1 MYIFLKL
8 NMISNLPPGSILMV
22 IGVHQYSGE
31 GRRGAQAHFKGRI
44 GTNTT
49 VEEGICQ
56 EEPARLPL

>member
-1 MYIFLKL
+1 
-8 NMISNLPPGSILMV
+8 MISNLPPGSILMV
-22 IGVHQYSGE
+22 IGVHQYSGK